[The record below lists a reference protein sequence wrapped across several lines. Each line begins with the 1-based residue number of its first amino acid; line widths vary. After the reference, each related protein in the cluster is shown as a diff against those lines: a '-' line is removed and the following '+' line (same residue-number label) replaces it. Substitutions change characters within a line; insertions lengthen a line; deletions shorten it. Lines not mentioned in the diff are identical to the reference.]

1 MSAFPDDPIL
11 LARGK
16 YSTLR
21 AEREDQYKRVQK
33 LCTTM
38 QNHLTLAILGIQE
51 RPTKNRLSLDTLRAC
66 LGNFENA
73 WNRVDELVAEMNAL
87 KPLAW
92 DDQDET

>member
-1 MSAFPDDPIL
+1 MSAFPDDPTLI
-11 LARGK
+11 ARGK

-33 LCTTM
+33 ICTTM

-51 RPTKNRLSLDTLRAC
+51 RPTKNRISLDTIRAC

-73 WNRVDELVAEMNAL
+73 WNRVDELVEEMEAL
-87 KPLAW
+87 KPEAW
-92 DDQDET
+92 GEEDE